1 MRWGAPWFPDKGGGV
16 MRLAC
21 QAALIGWLLNLRYRP
36 LCSPFKS
43 QRDENTPFF
52 VIGSCNLGF
61 VLFASMWGAT
71 DLGWWIKM

>member
-1 MRWGAPWFPDKGGGV
+1 MRWDALWFPGKVRGA

-21 QAALIGWLLNLRYRP
+21 QAALIGWFLNLRHRP

-43 QRDENTPFF
+43 QRDESAPVF
-52 VIGSCNLGF
+52 VIGNCSLGF